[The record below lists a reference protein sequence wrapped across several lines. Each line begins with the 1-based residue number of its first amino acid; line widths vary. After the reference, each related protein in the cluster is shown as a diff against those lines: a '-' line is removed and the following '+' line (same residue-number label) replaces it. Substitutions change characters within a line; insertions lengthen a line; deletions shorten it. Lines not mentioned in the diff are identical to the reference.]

1 MACGHWADE
10 ADYASA
16 FPVRRNGEPPHVAV
30 RHGDGPEMRMT
41 TDEAEQFVQTVLA
54 AVREVRPN

>member
-16 FPVRRNGEPPHVAV
+16 FAVRRNGEAPHVAV
-30 RHGDGPEMRMT
+30 QHGDGPEMRMT
-41 TDEAEQFVQTVLA
+41 TDEAEQFVLTVLA
-54 AVREVRPN
+54 AVREVRQS